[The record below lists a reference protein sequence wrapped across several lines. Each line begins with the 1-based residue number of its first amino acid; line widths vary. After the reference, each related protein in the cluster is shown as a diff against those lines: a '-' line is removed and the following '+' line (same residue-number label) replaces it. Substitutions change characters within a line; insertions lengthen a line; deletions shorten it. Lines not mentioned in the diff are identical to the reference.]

1 MGFSLCGARQTLIE
15 TREVDV
21 GDGLCLHVATSGDG
35 PPLVLLH
42 GFTGSTQT
50 WASLRS
56 VAEKSHTV
64 IAVDLPGHGNSSAPN
79 DPRCYSLTRFA
90 EKLSR
95 ILDEFSIDRTALLGY
110 SMGGRAALRFAL
122 AHGDR
127 VSGLILESMSPG
139 ITDPAARAAR
149 ARADNALADAIESD
163 GIEAFVN
170 RWERLPIWETQR
182 ALPDEVRTRLREQR
196 LENRQEGLAN
206 SLRGASAGQDEPV
219 YDGLGEIEAPTLLI
233 AGELDSK
240 YVEIAESMQKAMSNA
255 RLSIIDDA
263 GHAAHFERPD
273 DFASAVMGFL
283 QDIARA

>member
-1 MGFSLCGARQTLIE
+1 LIE
-15 TREVDV
+15 SQDVDV
-21 GDGLCLHVATSGDG
+21 GNGLCLHVATSGDG

-56 VAEKSHTV
+56 LAEKTHTV

-90 EKLSR
+90 ENLSQ

-139 ITDPAARAAR
+139 IPDPATRAAR

-170 RWERLPIWETQR
+170 RWERLPIWDTQKN
-182 ALPDEVRTRLREQR
+182 LPEEVRARLREQR
-196 LENRQEGLAN
+196 LDNRQEGLAN
-206 SLRGASAGQDEPV
+206 SLRGAGAGQDEPV
-219 YDGLGEIEAPTLLI
+219 HDRLREIDAPTLLM

-240 YVEIAESMQKAMSNA
+240 YVEIAESLQKAIPNA
-255 RLSIIDDA
+255 RLRVIEEA
-263 GHAAHFERPD
+263 GHAPHFERPD
-273 DFASAVMGFL
+273 AFASAVMGFL